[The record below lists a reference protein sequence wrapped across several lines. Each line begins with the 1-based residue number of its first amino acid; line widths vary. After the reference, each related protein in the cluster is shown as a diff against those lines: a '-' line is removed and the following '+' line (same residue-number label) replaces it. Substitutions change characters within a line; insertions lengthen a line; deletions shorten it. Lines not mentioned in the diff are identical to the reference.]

1 MRRRERACCHGDR
14 KQCRLCDLPYHAPST
29 SRTLGPDIV
38 HGYWSVTMPVWFTK
52 YHQIGRKNLV
62 WPRNSRV
69 DQLAALRELVHGR
82 MQLAQVIASETRMA
96 G

>member
-1 MRRRERACCHGDR
+1 
-14 KQCRLCDLPYHAPST
+14 
-29 SRTLGPDIV
+29 
-38 HGYWSVTMPVWFTK
+38 MPVWFTK